1 MTKKFMA
8 ALLSLAAF
16 AAMAVV
22 PSMASAS
29 PHLTETPNVTV
40 PVGAKI
46 TGTNETNITLT
57 TGSGHVTCTKSVLTG
72 TVTENSGTSIK
83 GNIETASFTNN
94 TGGACSSTFPFNP
107 SFTVDVENLPYCL
120 TSEAGDTF
128 TVRGGACGAAAKNL
142 KFTLTGP
149 ATCTYEAAS
158 ISGTFNTNADL
169 TMAFSEQTFTK
180 TAGGFLCPNSGR
192 LDGAYNVFTD
202 NAEEKPLIIT

>member
-1 MTKKFMA
+1 MSRKFMA
-8 ALLSLAAF
+8 TCLALAAF

-22 PSMASAS
+22 ASMASAS

-46 TGTNETNITLT
+46 IGTNDTHITFT
-57 TGSGHVTCTKSVLTG
+57 GGSGNVTCEKSVLTG
-72 TVTENSGTSIK
+72 TLTENSGTSIK
-83 GNIETASFTNN
+83 GNIESASFTNKD
-94 TGGACSSTFPFNP
+94 GGACSSTFPFIP
-107 SFTVDVENLPYCL
+107 GFTVDVENLPYCL

-142 KFTLTGP
+142 KFTLTSSLN
-149 ATCTYEAAS
+149 CTYETAS

-169 TMAFSEQTFTK
+169 TTAFSEQTFTR

-202 NAEEKPLIIT
+202 NADEVPLTIR